1 MNAFNAPQAGRI
13 SSAVICRS
21 FLGFVLDSSRSYA
34 KLIIAVRF
42 MSFVLYQAEQIVTES
57 GESWKGFFNRLNT
70 ASPCHARGVTPIQGL
85 GM

>member
-34 KLIIAVRF
+34 KLIITVKF
-42 MSFVLYQAEQIVTES
+42 MSCVLCQAERIVSEFS
-57 GESWKGFFNRLNT
+57 ESWKGFFDRLNT
-70 ASPCHARGVTPIQGL
+70 ASPGHASGVTPIQGL